1 MVAKLAGF
9 SDDENEIRTAG
20 GACERKIGVG
30 GGSAETQI
38 CGGWVGGWGVLIRWR
53 RTNSAILHLDR
64 SSGRHEMSVD
74 SFPPFTRL
82 VPFLSSSSSSI
93 FFSFCEQR
101 QMAGVIQSDQTL
113 ETPGSGG
120 VEKVTQ
126 NGRLRGDRRAE
137 RNVSM
142 NRCAGSLLGEPA

>member
-9 SDDENEIRTAG
+9 SDDENGIRTAG

-30 GGSAETQI
+30 WECRDADMW
-38 CGGWVGGWGVLIRWR
+38 WVGGGWGVLIRWR

-82 VPFLSSSSSSI
+82 VPFLSSSSLI
-93 FFSFCEQR
+93 FFFFYGQR

-126 NGRLRGDRRAE
+126 NGRLRGDWRAE